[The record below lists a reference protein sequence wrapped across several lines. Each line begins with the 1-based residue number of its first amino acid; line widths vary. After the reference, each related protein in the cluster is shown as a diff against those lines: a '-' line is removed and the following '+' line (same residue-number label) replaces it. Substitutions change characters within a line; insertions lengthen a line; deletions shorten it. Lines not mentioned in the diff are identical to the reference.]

1 MLAVM
6 LRRDDK
12 WKIRFDDGRELDHVD
27 MCKMETWIRGMG
39 AWLLRRDC
47 TAGVR
52 GGTVSVCGRQC
63 RRRCRRRCRCRCAW
77 WYGFGVRSAVP
88 AAVPVPVRVVVRVR

>member
-47 TAGVR
+47 TRNLGEW
-52 GGTVSVCGRQC
+52 VSLGLNVSE
-63 RRRCRRRCRCRCAW
+63 
-77 WYGFGVRSAVP
+77 VLLLLP
-88 AAVPVPVRVVVRVR
+88 LLPLLVPVLLVVHGVGRAAP